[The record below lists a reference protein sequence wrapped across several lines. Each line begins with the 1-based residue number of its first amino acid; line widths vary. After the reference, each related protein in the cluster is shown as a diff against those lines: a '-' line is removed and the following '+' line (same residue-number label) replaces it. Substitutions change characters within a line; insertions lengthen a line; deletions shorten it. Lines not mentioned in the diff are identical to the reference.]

1 MTYLIISESK
11 FSLPYIKHHIKSDHY
26 MHREAGSVILKITYG
41 YTAEAHGRDPFVDL
55 AGATMKGFAEATI
68 PGKWIVDILPF
79 SKCAQAEPH
88 NTSNSY
94 K

>member
-1 MTYLIISESK
+1 M
-11 FSLPYIKHHIKSDHY
+11 
-26 MHREAGSVILKITYG
+26 ILKITYG

-68 PGKWIVDILPF
+68 PGKWMVDILPF
-79 SKCAQAEPH
+79 CKLAQAGPYS
-88 NTSNSY
+88 TSNSN